1 MFASRYFAPDF
12 SKNGL
17 AFSSHVASGR
27 LRDKRIA
34 TVMAGL
40 NYQTSLMQF
49 SCHVTVLRSREC
61 YVVVHSLLFQSTISA
76 H

>member
-1 MFASRYFAPDF
+1 MCASRYFAPDF

-34 TVMAGL
+34 TVMAG
-40 NYQTSLMQF
+40 
-49 SCHVTVLRSREC
+49 
-61 YVVVHSLLFQSTISA
+61 
-76 H
+76 